1 MYKILTAIIVA
12 GLAGRAYAADF
23 GELAVKAN
31 TLEASIKAESI
42 APARADAPLTYN
54 IQCKY
59 SEPDEAAK
67 AEFILT
73 GTYMVSGK
81 DSAALTYSAL
91 INYLAEEFTYSN
103 SSPHVFSVG
112 ENLKND
118 ANYSGAKYKNH
129 FKFTLAWHSVGA
141 EIEKGNLIISK
152 EPVKTEKD
160 QHGATV
166 RTFTGALDVSYND
179 HHGNYADVVCTHRS
193 FSGK

>member
-1 MYKILTAIIVA
+1 MKKVLIAAVML
-12 GLAGRAYAADF
+12 GMSGGAYAADF
-23 GELAVKAN
+23 GDLAVKAS
-31 TLEASIKAESI
+31 EMKASVKGEVIFPSK
-42 APARADAPLTYN
+42 ADAPLTYN

-59 SEPDEAAK
+59 SDPDEAAK
-67 AEFILT
+67 AEFILV
-73 GTYMVSGK
+73 GSYMVYGK
-81 DSAALTYSAL
+81 ESAALTYSAL
-91 INYLAEEFTYSN
+91 INYLSEDFIYGN

-112 ENLKND
+112 ENLKSD
-118 ANYSGAKYKNH
+118 ANYFGAKYKNH